1 MSTGHPSRRGPERE
15 HDSRDTIGVVVGRCI
30 RSVYTGAMLT
40 ADAALPHRPRRVV
53 VAGVSGS
60 GKTTLSAR
68 IAKVTGGDAVEID
81 ALFHGP
87 DWVPRPEF
95 VADVRAF
102 TAEESW
108 TTEWQYGPVRTL
120 LAERADLLVWLD
132 LPFLSTTLPSVL
144 RRTIRRRV
152 RREVLWNGNLEPSF
166 ATFFTDP
173 EHIVRWAISTRGKYR
188 ERVPALEEQHPR
200 LVIVRLRSRR
210 EVERWLAGPLRDAV
224 R

>member
-1 MSTGHPSRRGPERE
+1 
-15 HDSRDTIGVVVGRCI
+15 
-30 RSVYTGAMLT
+30 MLT
-40 ADAALPHRPRRVV
+40 ADAALPLRPRRVV

-60 GKTTLSAR
+60 GKTTLSSR
-68 IAKVTGGDAVEID
+68 IAAETGGAAIEID

-95 VADVRAF
+95 LQDVRAF
-102 TAEESW
+102 TDEDAW
-108 TTEWQYGPVRTL
+108 TTEWQYGSARGL

-132 LPFLSTTLPSVL
+132 LPFLRTTLPRVVW
-144 RRTIRRRV
+144 RTIRRRV
-152 RREVLWNGNLEPSF
+152 RREVLWNGNVEPSF

-188 ERVPALEEQHPR
+188 ERVPALQVRHPH
-200 LVIVRLRSRR
+200 LVIVRLRSPRD
-210 EVERWLAGPLRDAV
+210 VERWLAGPLRDAV